1 MPVLSARCIEF
12 VRETFDESELLGRD
26 ADPEK
31 ITLSAFHEEIQYQ
44 RIVEALQDDE

>member
-1 MPVLSARCIEF
+1 MPVLSARCIRFLCNEH
-12 VRETFDESELLGRD
+12 RD

-44 RIVEALQDDE
+44 RIIEALQDDE